1 VRNGPVLA
9 EDTAEVAVGEEDGAR
24 TFSAHQRHFF
34 AKMGVITENHR
45 LDRSSTESFFT
56 LLPIYTTLPWTEL
69 AIFKDRIGL
78 LDPLSQFPFYLQS
91 FIGWNP
97 LVTLLFFS
105 IERNRRKE

>member
-1 VRNGPVLA
+1 
-9 EDTAEVAVGEEDGAR
+9 
-24 TFSAHQRHFF
+24 
-34 AKMGVITENHR
+34 MGVITENHR

-97 LVTLLFFS
+97 FLFFS
-105 IERNRRKE
+105 LPSESGSRQEAKRAP